1 MLALPVL
8 LLAGCATGTLAG
20 GSDPPSSGAF
30 ATAGPIFPAAD
41 PTMVVTV
48 PDLAG
53 PLGPAP
59 SPASTVPTRGA
70 AAPSPS
76 ATPLP
81 APTGPALARSSAVGS
96 APPSPADL
104 PEPTG
109 AGPETSRVGG
119 ATSEPAS
126 QPAPAGASASAPADR
141 ALPISLARC
150 KGCSVLA
157 THRNVSGV
165 LSAALVVSSAG
176 RALLLSVAPDGKVSG
191 VIGVP
196 YGASFPA
203 PADGV
208 LACDALAH
216 CLVQGAQ
223 PDGRAILSAFELTG
237 SGAWRDV
244 SGDDAFP
251 SATERAAVVDL
262 GNQLGLAVQDEGDG
276 PAVWVLYRWGTDDR
290 YTVVGCAADGEPP
303 ASAAGVSPDRCL
315 S

>member
-109 AGPETSRVGG
+109 AGPEPARVGR
-119 ATSEPAS
+119 AASEPVP
-126 QPAPAGASASAPADR
+126 QPTPAGAPADR
-141 ALPISLARC
+141 ALPISLANC

-223 PDGRAILSAFELTG
+223 PDGRAILSAFELTAG
-237 SGAWRDV
+237 GAWRDV